1 MADTKKRKDISSLA
15 KRKPRTNDESFDE
28 DDLDDGKIS
37 NKATKISDAERKH
50 HQVEQIVLK
59 AKLESKARLKYA
71 HAVDNEL
78 CEPKRDGPEVNF
90 PTSKEEYEELRQRH
104 SKAAAKTTA
113 KEEKE
118 EEEEDEEETTTTKWV
133 QSYDQTQEEFYYFNP
148 QTRETRWEEPEETT
162 IKIVRDESA
171 LAEHKKRE
179 LFASV
184 SKEEL
189 EEIEKR
195 EERLGDP
202 DEQNR
207 HHLRRVR
214 ASSRQMRRK
223 WDGSTKTILEIG
235 KDRSKRNSCKCGE
248 RRCR

>member
-37 NKATKISDAERKH
+37 KATKISDAQQ

-104 SKAAAKTTA
+104 SKAAAKTTT

-118 EEEEDEEETTTTKWV
+118 
-133 QSYDQTQEEFYYFNP
+133 
-148 QTRETRWEEPEETT
+148 
-162 IKIVRDESA
+162 VRITDA
-171 LAEHKKRE
+171 A
-179 LFASV
+179 
-184 SKEEL
+184 
-189 EEIEKR
+189 
-195 EERLGDP
+195 
-202 DEQNR
+202 
-207 HHLRRVR
+207 
-214 ASSRQMRRK
+214 
-223 WDGSTKTILEIG
+223 
-235 KDRSKRNSCKCGE
+235 
-248 RRCR
+248 